1 MRSVGVREFRDRA
14 TQMMAEGETLIIERR
29 GEPVGFYVPIAAT
42 DRRAGG
48 EALEQL
54 GELIGDVL
62 ARTGLSEDELVSEL
76 AEPQVGPDAPGC

>member
-48 EALEQL
+48 EVLEQL

-76 AEPQVGPDAPGC
+76 AEPQVGPDAPGR